1 MDWIDKLIVRLR
13 AENLF
18 VHRLTSDE
26 LRELIH
32 LVVDQHSTEL
42 LLAFEEKTLIET
54 DVLRVVG

>member
-1 MDWIDKLIVRLR
+1 MDWISKLIVRLR

-26 LRELIH
+26 LRELIN

-42 LLAFEEKTLIET
+42 LMAFEESTLIET
-54 DVLRVVG
+54 DAMKLVR